1 MNTAELHKSVLNRV
15 TLGQPEAI
23 EFVTKWVQYVHAI
36 DDVVDEEWDVGCS
49 GSELKITSYI
59 LALEVYT
66 TPFFLRNMQA
76 LKQMVYAITHLY
88 MDSVSLAEK
97 NVNFAE
103 YARHSGT
110 EMLVAVAQ
118 IVGGYQHAKTISYE
132 LHQVNY
138 AKAHD
143 EKGKV

>member
-1 MNTAELHKSVLNRV
+1 MNINDLNRILESNIC
-15 TLGQPEAI
+15 LGNQEAI
-23 EFVTKWVQYVHAI
+23 EFVRKWIQYVHAI

-118 IVGGYQHAKTISYE
+118 IVGGYQHAKAISYE

-138 AKAHD
+138 TKAHD